1 MLPLMGPAV
10 ITVGLLTFIATWN
23 EYLVAS
29 VLTVQETITV
39 TVVVANFSAELTG
52 AARTMAAGVVA
63 AAPLVLLVLVF
74 QRRITAGLTAGS
86 LRG

>member
-1 MLPLMGPAV
+1 MLPLMAPAV
-10 ITVGLLTFIATWN
+10 ITVALLTFIATWN

-29 VLTVQETITV
+29 VLSVQPTITV
-39 TVVVANFSAELTG
+39 TVVVANFSAQLTG
-52 AARTMAAGVVA
+52 AGPTMAAGVVA

-86 LRG
+86 IKG